1 MNGLGRRGTD
11 VEPRLDHLQ
20 TKALFL
26 ALVDEALPAPQE
38 QAVRSHLDGCEECRQ
53 GWDQYARTV
62 ERVRTVEREK
72 APPALASLIAGR
84 VRRQRRFGL
93 RGLHLAHAHHRF
105 PVEVLIPLLLAA
117 AVAAFLL
124 MSS

>member
-1 MNGLGRRGTD
+1 MSGGGWRSMD
-11 VEPRLDHLQ
+11 VQPRLDHREA
-20 TKALFL
+20 KALFL
-26 ALVDEALPAPQE
+26 ALADEQLPAPQE

-53 GWDQYARTV
+53 GWDRYARTV
-62 ERVRTVEREK
+62 ERVRSVEREK
-72 APPALASLIAGR
+72 APPALASLVAAR

-93 RGLHLAHAHHRF
+93 KGLHLAHANHRF

-117 AVAAFLL
+117 AVGAFLL

>member
-20 TKALFL
+20 AKALFL
-26 ALVDEALPAPQE
+26 ALADEALPAPQE

-53 GWDQYARTV
+53 GWDRYARTV

-93 RGLHLAHAHHRF
+93 RGLHLAHVHHRF